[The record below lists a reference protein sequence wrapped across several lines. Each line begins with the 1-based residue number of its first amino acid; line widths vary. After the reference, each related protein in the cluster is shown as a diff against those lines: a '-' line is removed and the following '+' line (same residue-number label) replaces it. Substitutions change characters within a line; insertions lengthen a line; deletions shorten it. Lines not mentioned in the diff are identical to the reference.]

1 MDAPYP
7 PATGAVGFASG
18 RGVDAEMRA
27 SSAAR
32 SGVGAR
38 LPGNPDRDGGRDAG
52 ISDEDMRADSM
63 PSDES
68 SGVRSAPSTRKQS
81 LMLMQEGGLN
91 SVRVRARRTHRDLSR
106 RRPSSPNPSLEK
118 ARSRYGF
125 FDRPRSQFHARRVL
139 HARAGSSHGGEE
151 AVDAAGGSAHAAVV
165 IRDPRSFAAE
175 NEPRSMPRPAL
186 AIDARRLRVS
196 RRAGQKLTRFPPAL
210 ARQK

>member
-91 SVRVRARRTHRDLSR
+91 SVRVRARRTHRDCR
-106 RRPSSPNPSLEK
+106 
-118 ARSRYGF
+118 ARS
-125 FDRPRSQFHARRVL
+125 
-139 HARAGSSHGGEE
+139 
-151 AVDAAGGSAHAAVV
+151 
-165 IRDPRSFAAE
+165 
-175 NEPRSMPRPAL
+175 
-186 AIDARRLRVS
+186 
-196 RRAGQKLTRFPPAL
+196 FPPSPVL
-210 ARQK
+210 A

>member
-1 MDAPYP
+1 
-7 PATGAVGFASG
+7 
-18 RGVDAEMRA
+18 MRA
-27 SSAAR
+27 EPTAIVA
-32 SGVGAR
+32 
-38 LPGNPDRDGGRDAG
+38 
-52 ISDEDMRADSM
+52 
-63 PSDES
+63 
-68 SGVRSAPSTRKQS
+68 
-81 LMLMQEGGLN
+81 
-91 SVRVRARRTHRDLSR
+91 RDLSR

-118 ARSRYGF
+118 ARSRIGF

-186 AIDARRLRVS
+186 AIDARVYASAVGLDI
-196 RRAGQKLTRFPPAL
+196 KLTRFPPAL